1 MRRLSRL
8 KSRLIII
15 LCVLLCV
22 LAFLRLVL
30 RSESNLQSSFPSTP
44 RRSRGFIDTQ
54 FVGPPKVAFL
64 FLVRRDLP
72 LDFLWGTFFKN
83 GDAAKFSIYIHSEP
97 GFVLD
102 ETTTRSAFFFG
113 RQLNNSIQVLWGESS
128 MIEAE
133 RLLFEEALYDP
144 ANQRFV
150 LLSDSCVPL
159 YNFSYIYNYVM
170 SSPKSFVDSFIDVKG
185 RRYDPKM
192 SPTIPKERWR
202 KGSQWMTLVRKH
214 AEIVVD
220 DDTVFPL
227 FRKFCKRWPPT
238 PLSFRRRL
246 LAINWTLKLP
256 LIIFQKQRN
265 CIPDE
270 HYVQTL
276 LAGDPKL
283 CRYAPSRTATWNP
296 IGTPSSVKPSLNT
309 ATFFISPFLE
319 DFLTF
324 RFLEKERKKR
334 FECLI
339 MERTKSDTSDDD
351 EFVEQDPTGWYFRYD
366 DVLGRGAFK
375 TVYKAFDEEEGIEV
389 TWSKVK
395 PKDDAE
401 LQRLILEINLLK
413 SLKHDNIIKLF
424 SWWVLED
431 DGKGKKKKT
440 VNMITELFTSGSL
453 KQYRKKHTHVEV
465 KAMKKWARQILKGL
479 SYLHSHDPP
488 IVHRDLKCDN
498 VFVNG
503 FNGEVKIGDF
513 GFALVRHDQSSTEN
527 EVIGTPEFIAPEMY
541 EEDYNELVGC
551 ACSKW

>member
-1 MRRLSRL
+1 MTKRRPSSLMRRLSRL

-44 RRSRGFIDTQ
+44 RRSRGFIDAQ

-64 FLVRRDLP
+64 FL
-72 LDFLWGTFFKN
+72 N

-113 RQLNNSIQVLWGESS
+113 RQLNNSIQVVWGESS

-133 RLLFEEALYDP
+133 QLLFEEALYDP

-159 YNFSYIYNYVM
+159 HNFSYIYNYIM
-170 SSPKSFVDSFIDVKG
+170 SSPNSFVDSFIDVKG

-202 KGSQWMTLVRKH
+202 KGSQWITLVRKH

-246 LAINWTLKLP
+246 LAINWTSKLP
-256 LIIFQKQRN
+256 LSIFQKHRN

-276 LAGDPKL
+276 LAISGLDNEL
-283 CRYAPSRTATWNP
+283 EQRGVTYTLWNQST
-296 IGTPSSVKPSLNT
+296 I
-309 ATFFISPFLE
+309 
-319 DFLTF
+319 
-324 RFLEKERKKR
+324 
-334 FECLI
+334 
-339 MERTKSDTSDDD
+339 
-351 EFVEQDPTGWYFRYD
+351 
-366 DVLGRGAFK
+366 
-375 TVYKAFDEEEGIEV
+375 
-389 TWSKVK
+389 
-395 PKDDAE
+395 
-401 LQRLILEINLLK
+401 
-413 SLKHDNIIKLF
+413 
-424 SWWVLED
+424 
-431 DGKGKKKKT
+431 KGKKKSWHPLTFDYADAAPQK
-440 VNMITELFTSGSL
+440 L
-453 KQYRKKHTHVEV
+453 KEIKEINHV
-465 KAMKKWARQILKGL
+465 
-479 SYLHSHDPP
+479 
-488 IVHRDLKCDN
+488 
-498 VFVNG
+498 
-503 FNGEVKIGDF
+503 
-513 GFALVRHDQSSTEN
+513 
-527 EVIGTPEFIAPEMY
+527 
-541 EEDYNELVGC
+541 YNEYTQHNEFCHTNSKVTPCFLFARKFTVG
-551 ACSKW
+551 AAMRVLR